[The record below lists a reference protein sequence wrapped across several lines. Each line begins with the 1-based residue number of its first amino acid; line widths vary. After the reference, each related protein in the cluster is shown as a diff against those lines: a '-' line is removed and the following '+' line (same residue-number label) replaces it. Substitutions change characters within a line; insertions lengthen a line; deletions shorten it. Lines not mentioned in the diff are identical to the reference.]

1 MPVENSS
8 DVLERIRVREVAGV
22 FHSREAMEDTV
33 EDLLLN
39 GFDRTDIDRKA
50 AEDEVRKRIQFYVA
64 AEELADVGPVPRAAV
79 FTRDDIT
86 VTLVACVSVVGA
98 AAGLATDF
106 GMINAGGSPLSAA
119 ILATLVGLG
128 TGGIA
133 GLMLARAFRRE
144 QVQGLEWIEDE
155 RGRILWV
162 RVRSA
167 EREAMA
173 QEILRRHGG
182 KAVRV
187 HEIEIDKRTDD
198 LPLSS
203 LRPDPWLGSEQLGHP

>member
-1 MPVENSS
+1 
-8 DVLERIRVREVAGV
+8 
-22 FHSREAMEDTV
+22 MEDTV

-98 AAGLATDF
+98 AAGLATGF

>member
-1 MPVENSS
+1 LDNSS

-33 EDLLLN
+33 EDLLFN
-39 GFDRTDIDRKA
+39 GFDRTDIDRSA
-50 AEDEVRKRIQFYVA
+50 TEDEVRKRVQVYVA
-64 AEELADVGPVPRAAV
+64 RTELADVALVPRAPV

-86 VTLVACVSVVGA
+86 VALVACVSVIGA
-98 AAGLATDF
+98 AVGLAVDF
-106 GMINAGGSPLSAA
+106 GVIKAGGGPLSAA
-119 ILATLVGLG
+119 ILATLAGLG
-128 TGGIA
+128 IGAIA
-133 GLMLARAFRRE
+133 GLMLARVFRRE
-144 QVQGLEWIEDE
+144 QVQGLEWIEDQ

-182 KAVRV
+182 NAVRV

-203 LRPDPWLGSEQLGHP
+203 LRPDPWLGSEPLGHP